1 MLILI
6 LHSLILAALLIVT
19 GIAFYRCTGGWQS
32 ASMRF
37 LRSERAAYITFGAG
51 GLWFLHNVWNLSP
64 ADNLFNM
71 DFGLFRMILIGIF
84 GGTMVGAFFVVKDF
98 LSVRGLA
105 ILILLFGAT
114 GLGAAFGHYDIPQR
128 LLFVSLLYVLIAFAT
143 VIGAAPFYL
152 RNLLE
157 WLYARTPRARTL
169 GGILIAFGV
178 VLAVLSFTY

>member
-1 MLILI
+1 MLTL
-6 LHSLILAALLIVT
+6 LSLILAAILIAL
-19 GIAFYRCTGGWQS
+19 GAAFFRCTAAWRS

-37 LRSERAAYITFGAG
+37 LRSEQAAYVTLGAG
-51 GLWFLHNVWNLSP
+51 GLWFLYNVWNLSP

-71 DFGLFRMILIGIF
+71 DFGLFRMILLGLF

-128 LLFVSLLYVLIAFAT
+128 LFFVTLLYILITFAT

-157 WLYARTPRARTL
+157 WLYAATGRARVL
-169 GGILIAFGV
+169 GGTLAVLGG
-178 VLAVLSFTY
+178 VLAVVSFTY